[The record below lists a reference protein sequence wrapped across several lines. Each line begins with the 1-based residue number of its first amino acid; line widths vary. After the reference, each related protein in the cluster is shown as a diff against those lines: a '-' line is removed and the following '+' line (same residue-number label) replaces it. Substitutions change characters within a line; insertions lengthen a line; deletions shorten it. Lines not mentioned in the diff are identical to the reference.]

1 MLNTCYRIRSD
12 FWKLPQMICP
22 SIHSFIHV
30 LCCWFHSNNKTEY
43 HISAINS
50 PKYNNLGQNVY
61 YNNTHTHTPRKKNL
75 IAKIYSNASYYK
87 FEIKTTL
94 LHSGIFQL
102 LLIRNDAASQHFDC
116 MSKIQI
122 IPTRIMTLLYIYII
136 L

>member
-1 MLNTCYRIRSD
+1 MYTTI
-12 FWKLPQMICP
+12 I
-22 SIHSFIHV
+22 
-30 LCCWFHSNNKTEY
+30 
-43 HISAINS
+43 
-50 PKYNNLGQNVY
+50 
-61 YNNTHTHTPRKKNL
+61 HTHTPKKKNL

-102 LLIRNDAASQHFDC
+102 LLICNDAASQHFDC

-122 IPTRIMTLLYIYII
+122 IPTRIMTYYIYII